1 MRTPSLSVASTRNGP
16 FATLFLYESR
26 ACRPRTGRVEAVVV
40 GAADDVFCAT
50 ENASSVRSM
59 TALLLALLTSVIVV
73 VRMTVVVMIT
83 EVFEARASM
92 APSDHAATVS

>member
-1 MRTPSLSVASTRNGP
+1 M
-16 FATLFLYESR
+16 FLYESR

-59 TALLLALLTSVIVV
+59 TALLLALLTSVIMVA
-73 VRMTVVVMIT
+73 RMTVIVAMIA
-83 EVFEARASM
+83 EVFGARASM
-92 APSDHAATVS
+92 APSDHAATFS